1 MTNREFYERAPLGEA
16 IAAWQR
22 HTHALKGK
30 PVSFASWL
38 EFANPDV
45 ETDTIADCPF
55 CLSESTKVVH
65 KDTSRYRV
73 VCDFCF
79 TEGPIQYNAHDAI
92 EEWNKGAARSKN
104 WLAARKRK

>member
-16 IAAWQR
+16 IAAWQC
-22 HTHALKGK
+22 HTQALKGK
-30 PVSFASWL
+30 PVSFAAWL

-55 CLSESTKVVH
+55 CLGHTTKVAY
-65 KDTSRYRV
+65 KESSRYRV

-79 TEGPIQYNAHDAI
+79 AEGPIMYNAHDAI

-104 WLAARKRK
+104 WLKNHKGK